1 MLSSILSW
9 DFVKAENL
17 NFNVEVAILHKPIVM
32 HAFKHAYRYNL
43 ETSFSIRNLNF
54 NVYYYKSVR
63 SIHLRNIFEIT
74 IVYGRTLWV
83 RTLLV

>member
-1 MLSSILSW
+1 
-9 DFVKAENL
+9 
-17 NFNVEVAILHKPIVM
+17 M

-74 IVYGRTLWV
+74 IVYGRTL
-83 RTLLV
+83 